1 MKTYQGVVVTTYQ
14 QVMVVQ
20 ANTPEEAIENARD
33 AARDYEAQFSTA
45 PITDD
50 FAADIEENGFLGG
63 HDGFRFNE
71 RGQLVRA

>member
-1 MKTYQGVVVTTYQ
+1 MTKFAAYDDLAIYAIG
-14 QVMVVQ
+14 
-20 ANTPEEAIENARD
+20 NTPEEAIENARD